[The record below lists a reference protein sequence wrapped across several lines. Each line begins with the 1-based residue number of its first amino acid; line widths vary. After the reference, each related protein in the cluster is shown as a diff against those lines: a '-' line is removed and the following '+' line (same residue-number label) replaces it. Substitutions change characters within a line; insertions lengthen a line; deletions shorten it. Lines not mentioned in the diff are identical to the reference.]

1 MLARAY
7 QEARTVAVSDGEI
20 CYVRKGAGP
29 PVFLIHGIPLSLLTW
44 RHNMEG
50 LARHFTVVAVDMKGF
65 GRSEKR
71 AGDFSPEGH
80 ARTLGEVMDA
90 LQLDD
95 AVVVGSSYGC
105 APAIHLALARPRKVS
120 KLVLINSVGFA
131 GGRHSLEKLV
141 RIGVV
146 AALIKSSLRSAFLGR
161 RLFASRL
168 RKSYAI
174 PERLEPGLTEAYLEA
189 LHAGPGEEMF
199 LASLRQFDESR
210 LAERFPQ
217 IDQETLIV
225 WGDQDHILPPSNG
238 RRLQRA
244 IRNSRLEIFAGCGH
258 LPHEE
263 APDHFNELL
272 RQFLL
277 SRTGLEAEEG
287 RLNTA

>member
-1 MLARAY
+1 MLTEAY
-7 QEARTVAVSDGEI
+7 QEARTIALSEGKI

-29 PVFLIHGIPLSLLTW
+29 AVFLIHGIPLSLLTW

-71 AGDFSPEGH
+71 AGDCSPEGH

-90 LQLDD
+90 LQLENV
-95 AVVVGSSYGC
+95 VVVGSSYGC
-105 APAIHLALARPRKVS
+105 APAIHLALARPQNVR
-120 KLVLINSVGFA
+120 KLVLINSVGYA

-141 RIGVV
+141 RIGLV

-174 PERLEPGLTEAYLEA
+174 PEHLEPGLTEAYLEA
-189 LHAGPGEEMF
+189 LHEGPGEEMF
-199 LASLRQFDESR
+199 LAALRQFDESK
-210 LAERFPQ
+210 LTEWFPK
-217 IDQETLIV
+217 IEQETLIV
-225 WGDQDHILPPSNG
+225 WGDQDHILPVSNG
-238 RRLQRA
+238 RRLQRE
-244 IRNSRLEIFAGCGH
+244 IRNSHLEMFMGCGH

-263 APDHFNELL
+263 APDRFNELL
-272 RQFLL
+272 RHFL
-277 SRTGLEAEEG
+277 S
-287 RLNTA
+287 